1 MGCTLTLSTI
11 LFMAGVANC
20 KLHAQCAQF
29 KVLMLNFFI
38 TKLAVYNIQE
48 GVHKGTFCLS
58 FTIHP
63 SFFHVSLSF
72 PLSLPPSIT
81 ASVFPFLPSFLPPF
95 LPPSRW
101 YRPFHLIVG
110 ITKIDTPVLKT
121 AALKVIP
128 STATG

>member
-63 SFFHVSLSF
+63 SFFPVSLSF
-72 PLSLPPSIT
+72 PPSLHHCLCLS
-81 ASVFPFLPSFLPPF
+81 LPPF
-95 LPPSRW
+95 LPPSLPRW

-110 ITKIDTPVLKT
+110 ITKIDTPVLKA